1 MNRYVVACRMH
12 CPWKSW
18 QLIAW
23 QPLSLRMHDRKNCQ
37 ACAESMTLCFSR
49 DFQRFSETSQPFF
62 EAIFMF
68 FFLFSRRFSIV
79 FSDTFALH
87 HFCTA
92 TGFFSQFWGQFCCA
106 TTNNNTTASVGME
119 DTSQP
124 VPRGLS
130 NQPLLTTTNA
140 ILGLSPVSTIF
151 GP

>member
-68 FFLFSRRFSIV
+68 FFFFPGDFQSFFPTPLHFTTS
-79 FSDTFALH
+79 ALPQVSSANSGASSAVPPP
-87 HFCTA
+87 TTTQQLVWA
-92 TGFFSQFWGQFCCA
+92 WRTLLSQF
-106 TTNNNTTASVGME
+106 
-119 DTSQP
+119 
-124 VPRGLS
+124 RGVFPI
-130 NQPLLTTTNA
+130 NPY
-140 ILGLSPVSTIF
+140 
-151 GP
+151 